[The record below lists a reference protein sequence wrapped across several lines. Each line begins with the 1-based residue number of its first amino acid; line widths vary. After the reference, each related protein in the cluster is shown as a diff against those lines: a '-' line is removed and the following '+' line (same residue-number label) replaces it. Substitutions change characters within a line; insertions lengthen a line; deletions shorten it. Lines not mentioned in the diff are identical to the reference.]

1 MTWPRWQLAA
11 VVVVGV
17 LWLATPAEAGER
29 PSLDQVVRVA
39 KALQG
44 VSQGIGRDR
53 LLDPLQSQRLTYG
66 LVPVSELQAAV
77 APVMER
83 LRAAAGE
90 GAPAAQVHITGDP
103 AFNAYALEGGHIFL
117 ASGLL
122 RDLESM
128 DELAAVLAH
137 EYVHVWRG
145 HTGQRAS
152 ERLAAALGGLSTVYL
167 DMRHGEGAVEHH
179 NPDEQFV
186 RQLLLRETALR
197 ALQSGVVPRRG
208 RSQEDQADM
217 EGVALM
223 AAAGYNPAAMAEFL
237 YKMERFTAQQAAA
250 TVDAGT
256 SSQRMRGV
264 GGMVSRLVHRNDK
277 VRSMDSRRRG
287 DGALGEA
294 VDGMIRGGLARLQ
307 RARASHRDSNVRGDA
322 VVAHIDKTLAEQALA
337 QYQPLPWDPA
347 KGVLADLAAAETLL
361 AENGQRLLRPSA
373 EQQVLLRQ
381 LATSQAREVP
391 LVRYARLRFQAP
403 EAAREPSLRALALE
417 LERDDSLFATHQLV
431 LELLSQRGDR
441 EQALVVYQASRRSF
455 NDAPDLIPYGVR
467 LYQRAGKADLARN
480 EVARCVAT
488 GDERLAQACQQ
499 AL

>member
-1 MTWPRWQLAA
+1 MTWPGRQL
-11 VVVVGV
+11 V
-17 LWLATPAEAGER
+17 LVTVLGLVWLAPLARANDR
-29 PSLDQVVRVA
+29 LSLDQVLRAA

-66 LVPVSELQAAV
+66 LVPAPELQAAV
-77 APVMER
+77 TPVLER

-122 RDLESM
+122 RDLESL

-152 ERLAAALGGLSTVYL
+152 ERLAAALGGLSTIYL
-167 DMRHGEGAVEHH
+167 DMRHGEGAVEHN
-179 NPDEQFV
+179 NPDERFV
-186 RQLLLRETALR
+186 RQMLLRETALR

-208 RSQEDQADM
+208 RAQEDQADM

-237 YKMERFTAQQAAA
+237 YKMERFSAQQAA
-250 TVDAGT
+250 DAVADGT
-256 SSQRMRGV
+256 STERLRGV
-264 GGMVSRLVHRNDK
+264 GGMVSRLVRRNDR
-277 VRSMDSRRRG
+277 VRSMDSSRRG
-287 DGALGEA
+287 DGVLGEA

-307 RARASHRDSNVRGDA
+307 RARASHRDPSARGDA
-322 VVAHIDKTLAEQALA
+322 VVALIDKTLADQALMEFRS
-337 QYQPLPWDPA
+337 LPWDPA

-373 EQQVLLRQ
+373 EQQVLLRE
-381 LATSQAREVP
+381 LATSPAREVP

-403 EAAREPSLRALALE
+403 EAAREPTLRALALE
-417 LERDDSLFATHQLV
+417 LERADSLFATHQLV
-431 LELLSQRGDR
+431 LELLSERGDR
-441 EQALVVYQASRRSF
+441 EQALAVYQASRRSF

-488 GDERLAQACQQ
+488 GDERLAEACQQ